1 MFFFNKMSSEQLYIN
16 VRDSVTRASKS
27 EYKDPT
33 SLIDELTNAKFSL
46 TREDSQVVTNL
57 IDILKKFDDNK
68 GLAVELIKTLVI
80 VVESIDG
87 RGRGSFKKE
96 EASKLFSSIIVLL
109 GVSQRDRKVYLAMF
123 DNTVELIFWGRD
135 WVDKGGWTRLKERLY
150 NIFSCSS

>member
-1 MFFFNKMSSEQLYIN
+1 MSSEQLYIN
-16 VRDSVTRASKS
+16 VRDSVSRASKS
-27 EYKDPT
+27 DYKDST
-33 SLIDELTNAKFSL
+33 TLIDELTNSKFSL

-87 RGRGSFKKE
+87 RERGSFKKE

-123 DNTVELIFWGRD
+123 DNTVELIFWGRE
-135 WVDKGGWTRLKERLY
+135 WVDKGGWARLKERLY
-150 NIFSCSS
+150 NIFSCS